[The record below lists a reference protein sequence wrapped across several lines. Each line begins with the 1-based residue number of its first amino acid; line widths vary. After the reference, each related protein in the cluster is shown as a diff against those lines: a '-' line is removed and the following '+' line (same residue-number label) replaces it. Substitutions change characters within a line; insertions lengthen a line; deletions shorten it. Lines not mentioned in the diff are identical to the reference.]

1 MMTTAEID
9 VIEES
14 AEYAVRYIAA
24 FIEAGWMRRAFDLGW
39 SVRDLMGQRHLDP
52 NALIWFLL
60 MCDGELRALTEDAAF
75 VVVPGRGKYIFRR
88 GRVSLAPRER

>member
-24 FIEAGWMRRAFDLGW
+24 FIEAGWMRRAFDLG
-39 SVRDLMGQRHLDP
+39 
-52 NALIWFLL
+52 
-60 MCDGELRALTEDAAF
+60 
-75 VVVPGRGKYIFRR
+75 
-88 GRVSLAPRER
+88 